1 MTRILIFFISL
12 TAVLS
17 SCEQRELHVLD
28 YSFDTSYTPVD
39 TICWKDDQII
49 MRMNVDNYLADEDLT
64 LQYRINNSVEDTLTI
79 NGQTTLEPITFDPHI
94 DRFLTIQYTPS
105 QRGSNV
111 ICLTIS
117 NSHYSRQDYIT
128 VRAKEEVTYDY
139 KYNGYEI
146 HITTIEG
153 V

>member
-1 MTRILIFFISL
+1 MKQLLLLFITFTAILC
-12 TAVLS
+12 
-17 SCEQRELHVLD
+17 SCERRELQVLD
-28 YSFDTSYTPVD
+28 YSFDTSYSQMD
-39 TICWKDDQII
+39 TICWKDDLVVLK
-49 MRMNVDNYLADEDLT
+49 MNVDNYIADENLS
-64 LQYRINNSVEDTLTI
+64 LQYRVNNSVVDTLTI
-79 NGQTTLEPITFDPHI
+79 NGQRTLEPISFNPHV
-94 DRFLTIQYTPS
+94 DKFLTIEYSPS

-128 VRAKEEVTYDY
+128 IRAKEEVTYDY